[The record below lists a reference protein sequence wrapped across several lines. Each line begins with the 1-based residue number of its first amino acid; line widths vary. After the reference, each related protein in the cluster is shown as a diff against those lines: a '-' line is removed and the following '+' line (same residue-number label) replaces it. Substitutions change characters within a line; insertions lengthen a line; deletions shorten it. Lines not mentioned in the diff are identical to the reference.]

1 MALTLFHSHRPEV
14 LISGPAGTGKSLAC
28 LYKLHY
34 LAVKVPGLRALL
46 LRKTRES
53 LTESALVTFE
63 EKVLHPQHLAG
74 LAGGQRRLRQA
85 YQYGNGSTIVVG
97 GLDKPG
103 KVMSTEYDLIYVQ
116 EAIEVEED
124 AWEALT
130 TRLRNYVLPYQ
141 QLLAD
146 TNPDRPTHW
155 LKKRCDT
162 GKTLL
167 LDSRHEDNP
176 FLWDGQGWTPEGL
189 DYLAKLDNLTGPRKQ
204 RLRFGRW
211 VQAEGVVYDG
221 WDAAVHVIDRFDIP
235 ADWPRYWSVD
245 FGFTNPFVCQFWAQD
260 HDGRLYLYR
269 EYYQSQTLV
278 EDAAKEIK
286 RLSEDEPT
294 PKAIICDHDAED
306 RATLTRHLGV
316 DTDRA
321 DKDISPGIQAVA
333 ARLRKAGDGKP
344 RLFVLRDS
352 LVSRDRVL
360 DDQKRPCGFLEEIDG
375 YVWDIKENKKYG
387 EEPVDKDNHSCDA
400 ARYAVFWIDGPQP
413 DFNIHQLK
421 LTPESEDQSV
431 SATITKGYEGHIRFF
446 PQSGA
451 YQPLPVLDGEKI
463 LSCPTFQKQSEA
475 AYFVLTLHDQLS
487 RPRPKGLEAG
497 PLGEEQKAAVEKKAA
512 QLIQERKL
520 TPAEAPK
527 QEQPRQEQAPKPQ
540 HQQGK
545 GKEGVRV

>member
-1 MALTLFHSHRPEV
+1 MAAQAFRSHRPEV

-34 LAVKVPGLRALL
+34 LAVKVPGLRALI

-116 EAIEVEED
+116 EAIEVEEE

-130 TRLRNYVLPYQ
+130 TRLRNYVLPFQ
-141 QLLAD
+141 QLIAD

-176 FLWDGQGWTPEGL
+176 FLWDGQAWTPEGL

-221 WDAAVHVIDRFDIP
+221 WDAAIHVIDRFDIP

-278 EDAAKEIK
+278 EDAAKEIR
-286 RLSEDEPT
+286 RLSENEPA
-294 PKAIICDHDAED
+294 PRAIICDHDAED

-360 DDQKRPCGFLEEIDG
+360 DDQKRPCGFLEEVDG
-375 YVWDIKENKKYG
+375 YIWDIKENKKYG
-387 EEPVDKDNHSCDA
+387 EEPVDKDNHAMDA

-413 DFNIHQLK
+413 DFNIHHLK
-421 LTPESEDQSV
+421 VSPEQPEDQSV
-431 SATITKGYEGHIRFF
+431 AITLTKGFEGYIRHF
-446 PQSGA
+446 PQSSGF
-451 YQPLPVLDGEKI
+451 QPLPVIDGEKV
-463 LSCPTFQKQSEA
+463 LSCPCFPKQSMA
-475 AYFVLTLHDQLS
+475 AYFVVKLCDDLR
-487 RPRPKGLEAG
+487 RPRPEGLPMAA
-497 PLGEEQKAAVEKKAA
+497 LTDEQREQVDKAVTQIIKD
-512 QLIQERKL
+512 RKL

-527 QEQPRQEQAPKPQ
+527 LEQPRQEQQAPKGQQ
-540 HQQGK
+540 HQQGRK
-545 GKEGVRV
+545 A